1 MAALIEDEID
11 DVLYFARVADRE
23 ELTQMLDK
31 LSQKYN
37 CSKADILNA
46 SIDPE
51 SRNNAL
57 HYAAANGHTGTPAC
71 PAIFVDGASVSLLLI
86 YSHLRSS
93 CVEHCASQ
101 MYEHCK
107 ANLWLISDLITW
119 ICSTLLDTNRS
130 NPHPKIAEGS
140 IQQQQN
146 SPILLVNAKNDAG
159 NTPLHWAA
167 LNGHLAASKAL
178 VEAGSDS
185 SIENNAGHDATY
197 EAAQNEKFEVA
208 EWLLSKV
215 ESADEGGA
223 EGSNVKEEETE
234 ETAGVREED
243 GTGTSSS
250 EQRKG

>member
-1 MAALIEDEID
+1 MAALTEDEID

-23 ELTQMLDK
+23 ELTQMLDE

-37 CSKADILNA
+37 CSKADILNV

-71 PAIFVDGASVSLLLI
+71 LAIFVDRASVSLLLI
-86 YSHLRSS
+86 HFSFRSS
-93 CVEHCASQ
+93 LPSAFVLSKCMNTAQLTSD
-101 MYEHCK
+101 
-107 ANLWLISDLITW
+107 LSDLITW
-119 ICSTLLDTNRS
+119 ICATMLDS
-130 NPHPKIAEGS
+130 SQSKVPPKDAEES
-140 IQQQQN
+140 IQEQHN
-146 SPILLVNAKNDAG
+146 SPILLINAKNDAG

-185 SIENNAGHDATY
+185 SIENNAGHDAAY

-215 ESADEGGA
+215 ESADDGGA
-223 EGSNVKEEETE
+223 EGSNVNEEEIE